1 MRSLEIR
8 TQRIFDSLI
17 KQNQKLGSE
26 SVLKQARTVSSE
38 SSVQSP
44 ESRVQRPT
52 LATRVQE
59 FQHVLILLTLVF
71 NLLMFFFNNIWNFIE
86 HIIELDDIWRYLSK
100 TFDI

>member
-1 MRSLEIR
+1 MRSLKIR
-8 TQRIFDSLI
+8 TRRIFDSLI

-71 NLLMFFFNNIWNFIE
+71 NLMFFFNNIWNFVE
-86 HIIELDDIWRYLSK
+86 HIIELGDIWRYLSK